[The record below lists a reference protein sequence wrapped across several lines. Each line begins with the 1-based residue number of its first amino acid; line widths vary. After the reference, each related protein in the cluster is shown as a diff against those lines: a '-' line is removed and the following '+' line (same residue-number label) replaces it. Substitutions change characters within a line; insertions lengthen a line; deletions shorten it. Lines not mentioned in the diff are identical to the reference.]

1 MKKLRVSAA
10 TAGLSCAALLLAG
23 APTVPVAN
31 GAPVTPEAAA
41 APVKTTPFGYKGVV
55 FGTKVV
61 ESGTQVRTLKDAE
74 LHRQCTRQVGLTK
87 ESPSI
92 LSFPIEND
100 LIELAAI
107 NSETQT
113 YKEGPVYGVRAT
125 STIGDIALGGMIGD
139 VPTPKLVIEGL
150 VSVADSYVDTS
161 VGDGKFGE
169 THDFTFGGMS
179 IELPEDSPLPAE
191 DLQALIDILDQVATP
206 VEEVVN
212 QVVDLLIEVGQIE
225 IPGLGSISLGGAKG
239 EARQNSAHAEAYAL
253 RIVVQ
258 PDEET
263 APTVLQL
270 GRAASRISRPV
281 KAGVFRS
288 NMGALEGAL
297 LNDTLTFGGI
307 EPRNLP
313 CEGTHGNTRTHTVP
327 TAGVLGGLA
336 VTLDGIQYAYSGDQ
350 NGEKAHGW
358 ARTTIDRVEIPGVGL
373 VIEDIKSRVAVESKS
388 PDRRVKRKPTAS
400 VGSITVNGTDVP
412 VPNPGKTAEFEGG
425 VIRVKVLKQST
436 YYGVRVVGVEVVLT
450 DLDATIQLGNTTNG
464 VFFR

>member
-1 MKKLRVSAA
+1 MKKLRVPAA
-10 TAGLSCAALLLAG
+10 VAGLSSAALLLAA
-23 APTVPVAN
+23 APTVPVAHA
-31 GAPVTPEAAA
+31 APAAPKAAA
-41 APVKTTPFGYKGVV
+41 APVETTPFGYKGVV

-61 ESGTQVRTLKDAE
+61 ESGTQIRTLKDAE

-92 LSFPIEND
+92 LSFPLEND

-107 NSETQT
+107 NSETNT
-113 YKEGPVYGVRAT
+113 YKEGPVYGIRAT
-125 STIGDIALGGMIGD
+125 STIGDIALGGKIGD
-139 VPTPKLVIEGL
+139 IPTPKLVIEGL

-161 VGDGKFGE
+161 KGDGKFGE

-179 IELPEDSPLPAE
+179 IELPEDSPLPTE
-191 DLQALIDILDQVATP
+191 ELQQLIDILDQVTTP
-206 VEEVVN
+206 VEDLVN
-212 QVVDLLIEVGQIE
+212 QVVDLLTEVGQIE
-225 IPGLGSISLGGAKG
+225 IPGLGSISLGGATG

-258 PDEET
+258 PNEET

-288 NMGALEGAL
+288 NMGALEGGL
-297 LNDTLTFGGI
+297 LNDTLSFGGI

-313 CEGTHGNTRTHTVP
+313 CEGTKGQTRTHTVP

-336 VTLDGIQYAYSGDQ
+336 VTLDGIKYSYSGDQ
-350 NGEKAHGW
+350 DGKKAHGW
-358 ARTTIDRVEIPGVGL
+358 AQTTIDSVEIPAADL
-373 VIEDIKSRVAVESKS
+373 VISDIKSRVAVESS
-388 PDRRVKRKPTAS
+388 GPDRRVKRKPTAS
-400 VGSITVNGTDVP
+400 VGSITVGGSTIP
-412 VPNPGKTAEFEGG
+412 VPKPGQTAEFDGG

-436 YYGVRVVGVEVVLT
+436 FYGVRVVGVEVVLT
-450 DLDATIQLGNTTNG
+450 QLDATIELGNTTNG

>member
-10 TAGLSCAALLLAG
+10 AAGLSCGALLLAG

-31 GAPVTPEAAA
+31 AAPAAPRAAA
-41 APVKTTPFGYKGVV
+41 APVETTPFGYKGVV

-61 ESGTQVRTLKDAE
+61 ESGTQIRTLKDAE

-87 ESPSI
+87 ESPSL
-92 LSFPIEND
+92 LSFPLEND

-161 VGDGKFGE
+161 KGDGKFGE
-169 THDFTFGGMS
+169 THDFTFGGIS
-179 IELPEDSPLPAE
+179 LELPEEGPLPSE
-191 DLQALIDILDQVATP
+191 ELQQLIDIIEEATTP
-206 VEEVVN
+206 IEDVVN
-212 QVVDLLIEVGQIE
+212 QVVDLLTEVGQIE
-225 IPGLGSISLGGAKG
+225 IPGLGSISLGGANG
-239 EARQNSAHAEAYAL
+239 EARENSAHAEAYAL

-258 PDEET
+258 PNEET

-336 VTLDGIQYAYSGDQ
+336 LTMNGIEYAYAGDQ
-350 NGEKAHGW
+350 DGKEAHGW
-358 ARTTIDRVEIPGVGL
+358 ARTTIDSVEIPAVGL
-373 VIEDIKSRVAVESKS
+373 LIEDIKSRVAVESS
-388 PDRRVKRKPTAS
+388 GPDRRVKRNPTAS
-400 VGSITVNGTDVP
+400 VGSITVDGASIP
-412 VPNPGKTAEFEGG
+412 VPKPGKTAEFDGG

-450 DLDATIQLGNTTNG
+450 ELDATIELGNTTNG